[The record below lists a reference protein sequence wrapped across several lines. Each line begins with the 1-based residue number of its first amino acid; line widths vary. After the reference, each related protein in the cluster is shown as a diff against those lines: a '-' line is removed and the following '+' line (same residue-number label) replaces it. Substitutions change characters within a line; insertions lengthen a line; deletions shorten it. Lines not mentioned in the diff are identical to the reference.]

1 MTLIIMTS
9 CLCICYASSC
19 SNVCNKDISV
29 CVASAFQF
37 VLINEVKISVAVLI
51 LCF

>member
-1 MTLIIMTS
+1 MMLIIRIS
-9 CLCICYASSC
+9 CLCICYGSSC

-37 VLINEVKISVAVLI
+37 VLINEVSVKI
-51 LCF
+51 LCFKMS

>member
-1 MTLIIMTS
+1 MMLIIRIS

-29 CVASAFQF
+29 CVASAFKF
-37 VLINEVKISVAVLI
+37 VLINEVSEKI
-51 LCF
+51 LCFKMS